1 MVSVSL
7 RQMLDDADKTGYG
20 VHAFNVNSLEQNQT
34 ILEAAAVTDNPVIL
48 QASAGTAQICG

>member
-1 MVSVSL
+1 
-7 RQMLDDADKTGYG
+7 MLDDADKTGYG